1 MGHLTRIAN
10 TVVQNLEKGH
20 VQSQISDLIRGR
32 SASLSLSLSLSLNQK
47 GNQGSLSFY
56 NPKPSPAIHTPC
68 SQGSQCTLA
77 QQWRLNSTHLFCM
90 AE

>member
-32 SASLSLSLSLSLNQK
+32 SASLSLSLSPCDASELAVCFSEECSL
-47 GNQGSLSFY
+47 G
-56 NPKPSPAIHTPC
+56 I
-68 SQGSQCTLA
+68 
-77 QQWRLNSTHLFCM
+77 
-90 AE
+90 